1 MRGGAVA
8 IQQLYTIYE
17 VPSITD
23 RVKSWAEFVSNAKTL
38 LIAAGS
44 VAVMGFFGYLAYSRG
59 GSKP

>member
-1 MRGGAVA
+1 MA

-38 LIAAGS
+38 LIAAGA